1 MNPIQERN
9 FTTVSPSAKMLLLMK
24 GYTQIPFAK
33 EAAELIMAPEKYERN
48 YQRKDLSFWLRT
60 VHLESRYQSLD
71 QLLDGLNIKNILELS
86 SGFSF
91 RSLEAA
97 KQPGIYYIDTDLPG
111 IIDTKKQMISHL
123 SEGVKLQGKLELE
136 PLNALDENRF
146 KELVARFPAGPI
158 AIINEGLLMYLE
170 LEEKEKLCKIIH
182 DVLKE
187 RGGYWITADIYIRS
201 QTERIH
207 IYMEDEMQRL
217 LREHNV
223 DQKRFES
230 FEAAEEFFKRMGF
243 IKDKVAKINRSKLT
257 SLPYLIKN
265 LSFWKLLKLRRA
277 KIQATW
283 RLKVAE

>member
-207 IYMEDEMQRL
+207 IYIEDEMQRL

-283 RLKVAE
+283 RLKVSK